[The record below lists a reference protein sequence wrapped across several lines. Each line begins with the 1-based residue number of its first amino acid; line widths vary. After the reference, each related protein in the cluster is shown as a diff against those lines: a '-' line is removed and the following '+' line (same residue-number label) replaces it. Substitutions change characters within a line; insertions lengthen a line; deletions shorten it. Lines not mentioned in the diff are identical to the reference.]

1 MSTSHFCV
9 RICVDYSG
17 AGLATLMTME
27 ESILIE
33 KAADGDLDAFNQLVL
48 TYQELAFNVA
58 FRIMSD
64 EASAVDATQ
73 DAVISMYRKL
83 DTYRG
88 GSFKAWF
95 LRIVTNAC
103 YDELRK
109 QKRRPT
115 VPLEPETDDGD
126 LLESPEW
133 IADQSPDMEETMMNA
148 QLGRA
153 IQNCL
158 DKLNE
163 KHRTVMVMIDISG
176 EDYETVAEI
185 IQSHVGTV
193 KSRLSRARLK
203 MQECLQNAG
212 ELLPDQFRLKSEE
225 DDD

>member
-1 MSTSHFCV
+1 MV
-9 RICVDYSG
+9 
-17 AGLATLMTME
+17 ME
-27 ESILIE
+27 ESLLIE
-33 KAADGDLDAFNQLVL
+33 KAAQGDLDAFNQLVF

-58 FRIMSD
+58 YRIMAD
-64 EASAVDATQ
+64 ESAAADATQ

-83 DTYRG
+83 DSYRG

-115 VPLEPETDDGD
+115 VPLEPETEDGD
-126 LLESPEW
+126 PIDSPEW
-133 IADQSPDMEETMMNA
+133 IADESIDLEDALMNS
-148 QLGRA
+148 QLEKA

-158 DKLNE
+158 NNLNE
-163 KHRTVMVMIDISG
+163 KQRVVMVMVDVSG
-176 EDYETVAEI
+176 EDYETVAEA
-185 IQSHVGTV
+185 IQSPVGTV

-203 MQECLQNAG
+203 MQECLQSAG

-225 DDD
+225 DND

>member
-1 MSTSHFCV
+1 MV
-9 RICVDYSG
+9 
-17 AGLATLMTME
+17 ME
-27 ESILIE
+27 ESLLIK
-33 KAADGDLDAFNQLVL
+33 KAAQGDLDAFNQLVF

-58 FRIMSD
+58 YRIIAD
-64 EASAVDATQ
+64 ESAAADATQ

-83 DTYRG
+83 DSYRG

-115 VPLEPETDDGD
+115 VPLEPETENGD
-126 LLESPEW
+126 PIDSPEW
-133 IADQSPDMEETMMNA
+133 IADESIDLEDALMNS
-148 QLGRA
+148 QLEKA

-158 DKLNE
+158 NNLNE
-163 KHRTVMVMIDISG
+163 KQRVVMVMVDVSG
-176 EDYETVAEI
+176 EDYETVAEA
-185 IQSHVGTV
+185 IQSPVGTV

-203 MQECLQNAG
+203 MQECLQSAG

-225 DDD
+225 DND

>member
-1 MSTSHFCV
+1 
-9 RICVDYSG
+9 
-17 AGLATLMTME
+17 MTME

-163 KHRTVMVMIDISG
+163 KHRAVMVMIDISG

-185 IQSHVGTV
+185 IQSPVGTV